1 MNTEYTLQK
10 IQEGLRNKTLTIR
23 DVISHTKKVIE
34 EKDTEI
40 HAFLGVYSDALI
52 ESQIVKAEKM
62 FAEGKETALT
72 GIPIAVKN
80 SIVVSG
86 EKATGGSKILEH
98 YIATYDADVIEAL
111 IDAGAIL
118 IGRTNLDE
126 FCIGGS
132 TENSAYGVTK
142 NPYDITKVSGGS
154 SGGSAAAVSYG
165 AVPLA
170 LGSDTG
176 GSVRQPASFCG
187 VVGLKTTYGVT
198 SRYGTMA
205 MGSSLDQIGYIG
217 NTVSDV
223 EAIYAIASR
232 YDKRDATSIPMEKRI
247 ALHSSLDSQHNALR
261 KKIGV
266 PWSFIRREGID
277 TEVLANFEEKMKAM
291 EKNGYE
297 VVDIAIPYLEK
308 SLSVYYIVMFAEVS
322 SNMSRYDGIRYGLS
336 VPGENNIAGYTTS
349 RTAGFGDEVRRRILL
364 GTYILSA
371 GYYDAYYNKAQALRA
386 SLKISFAKIFAD
398 VDIIAMPTSP
408 VPAFG
413 IGEKHGDP
421 LSMYLADIF
430 TVPVNIVGV
439 PAISVPSGKT
449 KAGLPLG
456 IQCIGEQYGESTVF
470 AYGKA
475 LEDIY

>member
-1 MNTEYTLQK
+1 MNTVYTLQK
-10 IQEGLRNKTLTIR
+10 IQESLRNKTLSIR
-23 DVISHTKKVIE
+23 DVVLHTKKVIE
-34 EKDTEI
+34 EKDKNI
-40 HAFLGVYSDALI
+40 HAFLGIYSDTFI
-52 ESQIVKAEKM
+52 ENQIKKAEKM
-62 FAEGKETALT
+62 FEEGKETALT
-72 GIPIAVKN
+72 GIPIAVKD
-80 SIVVSG
+80 SILVNG
-86 EKATGGSKILEH
+86 EKATGASKILE
-98 YIATYDADVIEAL
+98 YYVATYDADVIEAL
-111 IDAGAIL
+111 KDAGAIL

-142 NPYDITKVSGGS
+142 NPHDITKVSGGS
-154 SGGSAAAVSYG
+154 SGGSAASVAYG

-223 EAIYAIASR
+223 EALYTIASR
-232 YDKRDATSIPMEKRI
+232 YDSKDATSIPIEKRK
-247 ALHSSLDSQHNALR
+247 AQYSSPLTLR

-266 PWSFIRREGID
+266 PWSFIRCEGID
-277 TEVLANFEEKMKAM
+277 KEVLVNFEEKIKAM

-297 VVDIAIPYLEK
+297 IVDITIPYLEK

-336 VPGENNIAGYTTS
+336 LAGENNIAGYSKS

-371 GYYDAYYNKAQALRA
+371 GYYDAYYNKAQKVRA
-386 SLKISFAKIFAD
+386 SLKSSFIKTFSE

-449 KAGLPLG
+449 EKGLPLG
-456 IQCIGEQYGESTVF
+456 IQFIGEHYGESTVF